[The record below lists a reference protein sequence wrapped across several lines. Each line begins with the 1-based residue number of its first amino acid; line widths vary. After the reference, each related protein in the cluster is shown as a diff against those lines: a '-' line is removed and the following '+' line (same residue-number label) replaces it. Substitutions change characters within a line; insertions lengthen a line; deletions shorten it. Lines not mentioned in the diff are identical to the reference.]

1 MPSCYVGKNSPIPAR
16 NSQIMTDQSQ
26 TATSFRAPLR
36 TQDLSPGQRS
46 LVELMR
52 VHQFGRVENMSIRAG
67 QPVIDQNLKV
77 VRVACLGGENDP
89 LKLTNAQLKRQVRDL
104 FDELARL
111 ENGTVIRL
119 EFRHG
124 LPFLLEST
132 PTLVHGH
139 GLQWD

>member
-1 MPSCYVGKNSPIPAR
+1 
-16 NSQIMTDQSQ
+16 MTDQSQ
-26 TATSFRAPLR
+26 TATTFRAPRR

-124 LPFLLEST
+124 LPF
-132 PTLVHGH
+132 
-139 GLQWD
+139 